1 MDLLGFPIGFGLGTF
16 IGSIIFPPTTTTTTT
31 TTTRAPSAAAAA
43 PTPAPARPPPTRP
56 EVVTQVRRPQNQR
69 PVATVPANRS

>member
-31 TTTRAPSAAAAA
+31 TTTRAPAAAAA
-43 PTPAPARPPPTRP
+43 APAPARPPVTRP
-56 EVVTQVRRPQNQR
+56 EIVTQVRPQNQR
-69 PVATVPANRS
+69 PVATAPANRS